1 MVLGEVVAGAVV
13 NASAYVPTELE
24 PVLGAVRGFFVIASS
39 LLGGLF
45 GLYFIFML
53 LRFFYDRKIL
63 KEVRLLKTH
72 ITHLE
77 KKLDKPRRKR

>member
-1 MVLGEVVAGAVV
+1 MALEEVVTGAVV
-13 NASAYVPTELE
+13 NASTYIPLELE
-24 PVLGAVRGFFVIASS
+24 PVVGAVRGFFLIASS

-63 KEVRLLKTH
+63 KEVKLLKAQITH
-72 ITHLE
+72 IG
-77 KKLDKPRRKR
+77 KKLDQLTRKR